1 MNYRKA
7 IRQNK
12 THTYVIM
19 CRIKRSPF
27 NWEYFD
33 KEGNL
38 TETYITLKLTVEAVP
53 TAFTVTAVQ
62 TFSTPLV
69 DL

>member
-1 MNYRKA
+1 
-7 IRQNK
+7 
-12 THTYVIM
+12 M